1 MVEDSDKSSC
11 IAILGGTFNPI
22 HKGHIL
28 LARHALEF
36 DKEIKHVY
44 LMPNNKPAYKC
55 SSDIETNENR
65 CNMIEIA
72 TKDIENISLSTIEID
87 RGGTTYTVDTLEY
100 LNNKFQGININFII
114 GDDSLLNFKKW
125 VNYPRILELCNLI
138 VARRIYDYS
147 RLKLFS
153 DDIISKLGYG
163 KISIMECPIFDAS
176 SSDIRNALQNGINP
190 VGLDENVFEYIK
202 THKLYGWCEH

>member
-1 MVEDSDKSSC
+1 MGNQVD
-11 IAILGGTFNPI
+11 T
-22 HKGHIL
+22 
-28 LARHALEF
+28 R
-36 DKEIKHVY
+36 VY
-44 LMPNNKPAYKC
+44 LYQTDFNSERYNQLKY
-55 SSDIETNENR
+55 NENYR
-65 CNMIEIA
+65 SYFHCKYTQNPRFIYFTDALREKSLPLVKTCCEFIPRVYYISAKNIEGSVIPYVIQQDDK
-72 TKDIENISLSTIEID
+72 TRNDHRK
-87 RGGTTYTVDTLEY
+87 
-100 LNNKFQGININFII
+100 NFII